1 MLIDSSMAAGVIVH
15 IIEVLAFP
23 PRDDC
28 KILVSLE
35 SRNGMKLAKKNPFNQ
50 ELLIS
55 IGYMY
60 TRQEFRPDGQEANT
74 LEKLSSNNT
83 RN

>member
-1 MLIDSSMAAGVIVH
+1 MAAGVIVH

-35 SRNGMKLAKKNPFNQ
+35 SRKGMKLAKKV
-50 ELLIS
+50 LLIKN
-55 IGYMY
+55 YVRFLLTHTKMAKLN
-60 TRQEFRPDGQEANT
+60 RLEAC
-74 LEKLSSNNT
+74 LDQYLKNN
-83 RN
+83 